1 MVSPHLL
8 VCLSLFACHSV
19 WRMPLRPS
27 NASLT
32 RYCEDKDSERTKF
45 SSSKDRYR
53 FHRSSQ
59 TCIFRYCRRSYHIV
73 HIPHAHNTV
82 IHLISSTPPSP
93 PTATVPLPESLA
105 QDVMSIGLT
114 VWTSIVA
121 HSHSLEGIRICVTNS
136 PFTKMYPAHWPFT
149 IIYYCKTTWYQSFI
163 LKL

>member
-45 SSSKDRYR
+45 SSLKDRYR

-82 IHLISSTPPSP
+82 IHLISSTPTFTPNSYP
-93 PTATVPLPESLA
+93 YQSHSLRTSCPLAWPFEPL
-105 QDVMSIGLT
+105 
-114 VWTSIVA
+114 VA
-121 HSHSLEGIRICVTNS
+121 HSHSLEGIRICVTNL

-149 IIYYCKTTWYQSFI
+149 IIIVRPHGINLLY
-163 LKL
+163 